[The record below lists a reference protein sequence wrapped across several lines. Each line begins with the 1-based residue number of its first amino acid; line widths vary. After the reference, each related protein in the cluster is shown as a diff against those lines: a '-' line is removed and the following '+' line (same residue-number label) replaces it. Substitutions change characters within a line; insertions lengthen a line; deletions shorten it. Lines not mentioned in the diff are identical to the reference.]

1 MAIASA
7 RGSLKPARKHLF
19 DTAAARREAA
29 ARKEAALAAEA
40 DDGAEPHVLGRE
52 ALEVAK
58 AWAVIGIFGMLFF
71 ALVHY
76 MSLILIPVTL
86 AIVVGL
92 ILGLAAD
99 KMGRAGV
106 PRSGI
111 ALILSSL
118 VFAALFLIVNSLAQP
133 VSTLVREGPNFVE
146 RTIERVMPFL
156 ESQRWL
162 NVSPA
167 TFQSGSMSMDKLIE
181 NSGNVL
187 GVVTSQLTP
196 AIIQG
201 MIFFAALLLFLYGR
215 LKLRKTLIMAFPTR
229 KQRLTAIRVL
239 NSVDQV
245 LGYYFATA
253 SVLYLALGISMTLIA
268 YFGGLSVPVLWGVFA
283 FLSSFIP
290 FIGITLMTV
299 SVAIAGILTHD
310 ALIIGLIP
318 AFVFFSIHLVMENLI
333 FPAVMGRQW
342 EINPFIVF
350 LAILFWTWMWGA
362 VGAMLALPLSLIV
375 MTIMSELFPE
385 RKTTPHL
392 PG

>member
-1 MAIASA
+1 MTIASA
-7 RGSLKPARKHLF
+7 RGSLKPAKKNMLEM
-19 DTAAARREAA
+19 AAAG
-29 ARKEAALAAEA
+29 RKEAAMSSDDA
-40 DDGAEPHVLGRE
+40 DANDALVLGRDS
-52 ALEVAK
+52 LEVVK
-58 AWAVIGIFGMLFF
+58 AWAVIGIFGMMFF

-118 VFAALFLIVNSLAQP
+118 VFAILFLIANSLAQP
-133 VSTLVREGPNFVE
+133 VSTLVKEGPSFVE
-146 RTIERVMPFL
+146 RTLNRVTPFL
-156 ESQRWL
+156 ESQHWL
-162 NVSPA
+162 KISPA
-167 TFQSGSMSMDKLIE
+167 TFQSGQLSMDKLIE

-229 KQRLTAIRVL
+229 KQRLTTIRVL

-253 SVLYLALGISMTLIA
+253 SMLYFALGISMTLIA
-268 YFGGLSVPVLWGVFA
+268 YFGGLSMPVLWGVFA

-290 FIGITLMTV
+290 FIGITLMTI

-318 AFVFFSIHLVMENLI
+318 AFFFFSIHLVMENLI

-375 MTIMSELFPE
+375 MTMMYEHLPE
-385 RKTTPHL
+385 KKTTPHL

>member
-1 MAIASA
+1 MTTASA
-7 RGSLKPARKHLF
+7 RGSLKPAKKNMAEM
-19 DTAAARREAA
+19 AAS
-29 ARKEAALAAEA
+29 RKEIISQAEEA
-40 DDGAEPHVLGRE
+40 DAAEPHVLGRE
-52 ALEVAK
+52 ALEIAK
-58 AWAVIGIFGMLFF
+58 AWAVIGIFGMMFF

-92 ILGLAAD
+92 ILGLVADRMGAA
-99 KMGRAGV
+99 GI
-106 PRSGI
+106 PRFGI
-111 ALILSSL
+111 AFILSSL
-118 VFAALFLIVNSLAQP
+118 VFAVLFLIANSLAEP
-133 VSTLVREGPNFVE
+133 VSTLLQEGPNFVE
-146 RTIERVMPFL
+146 RSIQRIMPFL
-156 ESQRWL
+156 ESQHWL
-162 NVSPA
+162 NISST
-167 TFQSGSMSMDKLIE
+167 TFRGSSMSMDKLLE

-229 KQRLTAIRVL
+229 KQRLTTIRVL

-253 SVLYLALGISMTLIA
+253 SMLYLALGVSMTLIA
-268 YFGGLSVPVLWGVFA
+268 YFGGLSMPVLWGVFA
-283 FLSSFIP
+283 FLSSFVP
-290 FIGITLMTV
+290 FIGITLMTT
-299 SVAIAGILTHD
+299 SVAIAGILNHD
-310 ALIIGLIP
+310 GIIMGLTP
-318 AFVFFSIHLVMENLI
+318 AFVFFSIHLIMENLV

-350 LAILFWTWMWGA
+350 VAILFWTWMWGA

-375 MTIMSELFPE
+375 MTIMSELFPD
-385 RKTTPHL
+385 RRTVPHL